1 VDADE
6 LVVDPR
12 PGPAPT
18 AAAPPDP
25 DRFDPALALR
35 VCWIAV
41 RLIAV
46 FYLGQQGVLFFYQG
60 F

>member
-6 LVVDPR
+6 PLTAPHPR
-12 PGPAPT
+12 
-18 AAAPPDP
+18 
-25 DRFDPALALR
+25 RFDPGLALQ
-35 VCWIAV
+35 VGWIAA

-46 FYLGQQGVLFFYQG
+46 FYLGQQGAMFFYQG

>member
-6 LVVDPR
+6 PVTETPRDRLDP
-12 PGPAPT
+12 G
-18 AAAPPDP
+18 
-25 DRFDPALALR
+25 LALR
-35 VCWIAV
+35 VCWIAA

-46 FYLGQQGVLFFYQG
+46 FYLGQQGAMFFYQG

>member
-6 LVVDPR
+6 LVIESPR
-12 PGPAPT
+12 TAGP
-18 AAAPPDP
+18 
-25 DRFDPALALR
+25 RFDVGLALQ
-35 VCWIAV
+35 VAWIAV

-46 FYLGQQGVLFFYQG
+46 FYLGQQGAMFFYQG